1 MAATAEGTPQA
12 VSSRNN
18 TPRHMI
24 ADFKDDDDDDYND
37 NGDFGI
43 EDEEDLEP
51 MTLELIEDDN
61 NNTE

>member
-12 VSSRNN
+12 ASSRNN

-24 ADFKDDDDDDYND
+24 ADFKDDDDDDDND
-37 NGDFGI
+37 NGDFAI

-51 MTLELIEDDN
+51 MTLELEDDN
-61 NNTE
+61 NDTE